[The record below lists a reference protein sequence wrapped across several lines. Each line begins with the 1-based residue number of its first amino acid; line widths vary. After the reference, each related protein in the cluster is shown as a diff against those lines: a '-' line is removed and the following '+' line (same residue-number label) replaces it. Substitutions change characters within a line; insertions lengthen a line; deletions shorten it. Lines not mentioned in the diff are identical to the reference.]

1 MTTTIETMPVTD
13 TVRIAAVDMGS
24 NTTRLI
30 IADVTRHDDGRLT
43 HDTILRRSTITRLA
57 EGVDKRGILLP
68 APITR
73 VRIALTEYRKLAREA
88 GVVFVLATATSAV
101 RDADNG
107 EAFLGEVEHAFA
119 FRATELTG
127 TEEATAT
134 WQGVTSDTDTAARA
148 ARGTGWLIDIG
159 GGSTEILLS
168 DRGEIVD
175 RHSFQL
181 GSVRITERFLSE
193 AGDPPSAASLAAA
206 RAYIRELLAERFPDP
221 QTPDLALGVAGTVT
235 TVTAMLLDR
244 DEYDPA
250 LVHGFRFTPDQLE
263 ACIAKLAALPVEQ
276 RREVRGLEPDRAP
289 VILGG
294 LLVLAEALPHF
305 GIAEIETSERDILD
319 GIALMSGR
327 IALDEGIDEMPQA
340 FGNTVC

>member
-1 MTTTIETMPVTD
+1 MTD

-30 IADVTRHDDGRLT
+30 VADVTRHADGSVT
-43 HDTILRRSTITRLA
+43 HETILRRSTITRLA
-57 EGVDKRGILLP
+57 EGVDQRGILLP

-73 VRIALTEYRKLAREA
+73 VRIALTEYRRLAREHGA
-88 GVVFVLATATSAV
+88 VFVLATATSAV

-119 FRATELTG
+119 FRATELSG

-148 ARGTGWLIDIG
+148 ARGTGFLIDIG

-168 DRGEIVD
+168 ERGALVD

-181 GSVRITERFLSE
+181 GSVRITERFLAA
-193 AGDPPSAASLAAA
+193 AGDPPSAESLAAS
-206 RAYIRELLAERFPDP
+206 RAYVRELLAERFPDARR
-221 QTPDLALGVAGTVT
+221 PDLALGVAGTCT
-235 TVTAMLLDR
+235 TVSAMLLDR
-244 DEYDPA
+244 DEYDSD

-263 ACIAKLAALPVEQ
+263 ACIAKLAALPLEQ
-276 RREVRGLEPDRAP
+276 RQQVRGLEPLRAP

-305 GIAEIETSERDILD
+305 GITEIETSERDILD
-319 GIALMSGR
+319 GIALMAGL

>member
-1 MTTTIETMPVTD
+1 MSGADE
-13 TVRIAAVDMGS
+13 VRIAAVDMGS

-30 IADVTRHDDGRLT
+30 VADVTRHADGSLT
-43 HDTILRRSTITRLA
+43 HETIVRRSTITRLA
-57 EGVDKRGILLP
+57 EGVDRRGILLP
-68 APITR
+68 EPITR
-73 VRIALTEYRKLAREA
+73 VRIALTESRRLAREHGA
-88 GVVFVLATATSAV
+88 VFVLATATSAL
-101 RDADNG
+101 RDPANR
-107 EAFLGEVEHAFA
+107 EAFLGEVERAFA

-148 ARGTGWLIDIG
+148 AQGTGLLIDIG

-168 DRGEIVD
+168 ERGAIVD

-181 GSVRITERFLSE
+181 GSVRITERFLAD
-193 AGDPPSAASLAAA
+193 AGDPPNAASLAAA
-206 RAYIRELLAERFPDP
+206 RAYVRELLAERFPDP
-221 QTPDLALGVAGTVT
+221 QTPDLALGVAGTCT
-235 TVTAMLLDR
+235 TVAAMLLDR
-244 DEYDPA
+244 DEYDPE

-263 ACIAKLAALPVEQ
+263 ACIAQLASLPLEQ
-276 RREVRGLEPDRAP
+276 RQQVRGLEPQRAP

-305 GIAEIETSERDILD
+305 GIAQVETSERDILD
-319 GIALMSGR
+319 GIALMAGR
-327 IALDEGIDEMPQA
+327 IALDEGIDEMLEA

>member
-1 MTTTIETMPVTD
+1 VSE

-30 IADVTRHDDGRLT
+30 VADVTRHESGSLT
-43 HDTILRRSTITRLA
+43 HETVLRRSTITRLA

-73 VRIALTEYRKLAREA
+73 VRIALTEYRKLAREHGA
-88 GVVFVLATATSAV
+88 VFVLATATSAV

-127 TEEATAT
+127 IEEATAT
-134 WQGVTSDTDTAARA
+134 WQGVTSDASTAARA
-148 ARGTGWLIDIG
+148 ATGTGWLIDIG
-159 GGSTEILLS
+159 GGSTEILLT
-168 DRGEIVD
+168 RGGEIVD

-181 GSVRITERFLSE
+181 GSVRITERFLAE
-193 AGDPPSAASLAAA
+193 VGDPPSAASLAAA
-206 RAYIRELLAERFPDP
+206 RAYVRELLAERFPAP
-221 QTPDLALGVAGTVT
+221 QRPDLALGVAGTCT
-235 TVTAMLLDR
+235 TVAAMLLDR
-244 DEYDPA
+244 DAYDPE
-250 LVHGFRFTPDQLE
+250 LVHGYRFTPDQLE
-263 ACIAKLAALPVEQ
+263 ACIAQLTALPLEQ
-276 RREVRGLEPDRAP
+276 RQQVRGLEPQRAP

-305 GIAEIETSERDILD
+305 AISEIETSERDILD
-319 GIALMSGR
+319 GIALMAGR
-327 IALDEGIDEMPQA
+327 IALDEGITDMPEA